1 MTKTNFV
8 SCALVAIL
16 LMGCEN
22 AVVGDDDVKQKTIE
36 AVETSATPQPP
47 KEKLVE
53 TLLPDAE
60 YEIQVSAVELGPT
73 KVEVTTTTNLPLP
86 VQVMAGVSLQGQK
99 PEETWIGFNQ
109 KITLKTDTQTFV
121 LDFPKKPLPTGI
133 YDVEATFY
141 PRWGAKNGNSIASQI
156 GKNIEGVNQISLT
169 GDGQR
174 TADRME
180 KDKMQLWIM
189 ENVNPAT
196 AYNESTMRA
205 KLGASEPVAVTKMNP
220 NIIKGHYFP
229 KADMTIYVNTLK
241 NEYVTFRKGRD
252 TNGM

>member
-1 MTKTNFV
+1 
-8 SCALVAIL
+8 
-16 LMGCEN
+16 
-22 AVVGDDDVKQKTIE
+22 
-36 AVETSATPQPP
+36 
-47 KEKLVE
+47 
-53 TLLPDAE
+53 
-60 YEIQVSAVELGPT
+60 
-73 KVEVTTTTNLPLP
+73 
-86 VQVMAGVSLQGQK
+86 
-99 PEETWIGFNQ
+99 
-109 KITLKTDTQTFV
+109 
-121 LDFPKKPLPTGI
+121 
-133 YDVEATFY
+133 VEATFY

-156 GKNIEGVNQISLT
+156 GKNIEGVNQIRLT

-174 TADRME
+174 AADRME

-196 AYNESTMRA
+196 AYSESTMRA